1 MEFKIWLTY
10 LLTEIVLIITPG
22 PNVFLVSAQGMKYGL
37 TSGGFG
43 SLGVASGSLIYF
55 ILTVLGLNAFILT
68 AGNLFEYIKIAGAVY
83 LSVTGFIMIYNSY
96 KISFQTNVHLKA
108 NQKNLKSFV
117 QGFIIQ
123 TANPK
128 TIIFFIALLPQF
140 INSTKNTGIQF
151 IILGVTTI
159 ILEIFIL
166 IGYSWLG
173 AKGKKLAEKNIT
185 FIKWQDR
192 ISGLVL
198 IALGANL
205 IFIQAPT
212 TRLAFL
218 SHGICTIC

>member
-22 PNVFLVSAQGMKYGL
+22 PNVFLVSAQGMKYGV

-68 AGNLFEYIKIAGAVY
+68 KGNLFEYIKIAGAVY
-83 LSVTGFIMIYNSY
+83 LVVTGFIMIYNSY
-96 KISFQTNVHLKA
+96 KISSQTNVALKA
-108 NQKNLKSFV
+108 NQKNMKSFV
-117 QGFIIQ
+117 QGFIMQ

-128 TIIFFIALLPQF
+128 TFIFFVALLPQF
-140 INSTKNTGIQF
+140 IDSTKQTGIQF
-151 IILGVTTI
+151 IILGATTI
-159 ILEIFIL
+159 ILETIIL
-166 IGYSWLG
+166 IGYAWLG
-173 AKGKKLAEKNIT
+173 VKGKKLAEQNIT

-205 IFIQAPT
+205 IFIHAP
-212 TRLAFL
+212 AK
-218 SHGICTIC
+218 